1 MKIQHFCID
10 ISIKIG
16 VAVKVSTDNH
26 SRSTLFSPQKN
37 WTGVIKII
45 ILVWP
50 EGRIL
55 GRVWER
61 GVDDPPVYKPTC
73 ECSVHHTTTRPPQ
86 DNMKAFLVGILCAVK
101 VLWPV
106 PRAPPVTGQQSC
118 FLVDCYLSNA
128 WFYCRV
134 RPFAV
139 FMFFFIE
146 NFLVISC
153 FYCDDFSGTIQLN
166 LYVRHIIHWT

>member
-1 MKIQHFCID
+1 MSPLHRLRNIYHKTSWRLIDRFSYCAVQYNRREKQWKFIRRID
-10 ISIKIG
+10 ISIYIG
-16 VAVKVSTDNH
+16 VTVKVSTDNH

-61 GVDDPPVYKPTC
+61 GVDVPPVYKPTS

-86 DNMKAFLVGILCAVK
+86 DNMKAFLVGIPSAVK
-101 VLWPV
+101 VLCDLCPAFLPWPV
-106 PRAPPVTGQQSC
+106 NNRAS
-118 FLVDCYLSNA
+118 LWDCYLFN
-128 WFYCRV
+128 CL
-134 RPFAV
+134 
-139 FMFFFIE
+139 I
-146 NFLVISC
+146 L
-153 FYCDDFSGTIQLN
+153 
-166 LYVRHIIHWT
+166 